1 MKLSNQATFQ
11 ESVVRHLFLC
21 DNKAVTSVVI
31 KKHLHLHL
39 QSPTHDNRDQLN
51 PTSGHARSS
60 WEKVP
65 VTRSTEKSCVK
76 IMGAHP

>member
-21 DNKAVTSVVI
+21 DNKAVTGVVI
-31 KKHLHLHL
+31 KKYLHLHL

-51 PTSGHARSS
+51 LTSGHARSS

-65 VTRSTEKSCVK
+65 ATRSTEKSFVK